1 MGVLTKIDRAA
12 LAAYC
17 QTYARWREAE
27 DLLVEKGPLYR
38 TQSNNIIQSPLVG
51 IANRAL
57 DLMHKYLTEFG
68 LTPSSRT
75 RIVAEPPAGR
85 EKSKLEEMIV

>member
-1 MGVLTKIDRAA
+1 MKTS
-12 LAAYC
+12 
-17 QTYARWREAE
+17 
-27 DLLVEKGPLYR
+27 KGNFIQNPL
-38 TQSNNIIQSPLVG
+38 IG

-75 RIVAEPPAGR
+75 RIVAEPPARR
-85 EKSKLEEMIV
+85 EKSRLEEMIV